1 MQNSF
6 LSKLLSGFFRDSG
19 RIGFLLALVC
29 GLLWLGAWLP
39 GLTHEAALSP
49 LLTSASMVLALAGLS
64 HCTRRVLF
72 PRLDL
77 QAIALKATENPI
89 GAAIVFLGIAM
100 VLSVLIYANVS
111 MLR

>member
-1 MQNSF
+1 MQNSIF
-6 LSKLLSGFFRDSG
+6 SKLLSVFFRESG
-19 RIGFLLALVC
+19 RIGFLLVLVC
-29 GLLWLGAWLP
+29 LLLWLGVWLP
-39 GLTHEAALSP
+39 RLTHEAALSP
-49 LLTSASMVLALAGLS
+49 LLTSAAMVLALAGLS

-77 QAIALKATENPI
+77 QEIAIKATEHPI
-89 GAAIVFLGIAM
+89 GAAIVFLGISM